1 MSARGLR
8 SVTQRTS
15 LLAPPWAEIGR
26 IYRRICVL
34 RLNGRAAEA
43 SRLHDGEFSAAVEAL
58 RAENADDPDFPVQ
71 LEAQLNAEEERAA
84 EAVALAE
91 LLLPMLTEQLGRAP
105 APAIRPAAAPARPA
119 GARPAPDIA
128 DFIDEM
134 LAHDRAERPGAS

>member
-1 MSARGLR
+1 
-8 SVTQRTS
+8 
-15 LLAPPWAEIGR
+15 LAQPWAEIGR

-43 SRLHDGEFSAAVEAL
+43 GRLHDGEFSAAVEAW
-58 RAENADDPDFPVQ
+58 RAKNADDPDFSAQ
-71 LEAQLNAEEERAA
+71 LEAQLDAEEERAA

-91 LLLPMLTEQLGRAP
+91 LLLPLLSDQLGRAP
-105 APAIRPAAAPARPA
+105 AAAVRPAAAPARPA
-119 GARPAPDIA
+119 GPRATPGIA